1 MKKIKLKLWAY
12 EHGGDKLLKLDQVTI
27 QTDPET
33 LRKIAAF
40 MTACA
45 DGMEE
50 SPLWDHVHLKD
61 HLKIRSKGPDI
72 IVAK

>member
-1 MKKIKLKLWAY
+1 MKKLKLKLWAY
-12 EHGGDKLLKLDQVTI
+12 EKGGDKLLKLDQVTI

-33 LRKIAAF
+33 LRKIAMF
-40 MTACA
+40 FNACA
-45 DGMEE
+45 DEMEE

-61 HLKIRSKGPDI
+61 HLKIRSAGSDI